1 MLSTRISL
9 IILVI
14 LSPFHLISFCL
25 KRTNA
30 VQCHSDSRYGYF
42 GTNFKSEAHFARF
55 DWNDNKILCLLYCS
69 RIRTISSILRSFFS
83 FIHIFFSA
91 ISSAHSVLLFLLM
104 LPRSLCTRIF
114 RLFFYPRFHSQ
125 TPHENVCENRLCMTA
140 CE

>member
-69 RIRTISSILRSFFS
+69 RIRTFIHFTFIFLIYTHFLFGHLKRSFRFVVVVDVASFTLYSHLSPFFLSSIPFTNTSRKC
-83 FIHIFFSA
+83 
-91 ISSAHSVLLFLLM
+91 V
-104 LPRSLCTRIF
+104 
-114 RLFFYPRFHSQ
+114 
-125 TPHENVCENRLCMTA
+125 
-140 CE
+140 